1 MPGNARK
8 DEKTKK
14 TKKTKK
20 AEKAKKAKNTGK
32 VGQSLLT
39 RVLFWCGLELESG
52 KGEEGN
58 GSNASRQPAK
68 TGYLTNYDRYVL
80 SYREFAVVAII
91 GYAAV
96 FTALYTVYHSLLVCL
111 IAAGLGLCAPRYY
124 KASLISRRKE
134 RLKLQFKEALYS
146 LTSCLAAG
154 RSVENAFIA
163 TLDDLQL
170 LYPDPRTELLLEFQI
185 VKHRLEHAEP
195 LEQALRSLAARSHV
209 EDIVQFVD
217 VFAACKRSGGDLVEV
232 MKRTAQTI
240 GEKLEIQQDIMV
252 LLAQKR
258 FEARIMMA
266 IPFIFLGF
274 LNLMAPD
281 YMAPLYGGMGYLLLT
296 IGLGALLVCFWSI
309 HKIMS
314 IRV

>member
-1 MPGNARK
+1 M
-8 DEKTKK
+8 
-14 TKKTKK
+14 
-20 AEKAKKAKNTGK
+20 
-32 VGQSLLT
+32 
-39 RVLFWCGLELESG
+39 
-52 KGEEGN
+52 
-58 GSNASRQPAK
+58 
-68 TGYLTNYDRYVL
+68 L
-80 SYREFAVVAII
+80 SYREFALATFI

-96 FTALYTVYHSLLVCL
+96 FAALYTVYHSLLVCL
-111 IAAGLGLCAPRYY
+111 IAAGLGLCTPRYY
-124 KASLISRRKE
+124 KALLIARRKE

-163 TLDDLQL
+163 TLDDLKL

-232 MKRTAQTI
+232 MKRTSQTI

-296 IGLGALLVCFWSI
+296 IGLGALLICFWFI
-309 HKIMS
+309 HTIMS